1 MPGWLSDRIN
11 YWHLYEFFA
20 YCIQIT
26 LYPAVKVL
34 FMRLADALLTPPTT
48 RPWYPSKRIS
58 VSKPYVSVQQSND
71 HPAQQRGLPCSI
83 IIQEQREAI
92 FPSGNGAAKSG
103 VGVEGGERLHNGQRR
118 RRRRR
123 NVTGSDRLHQHIAP
137 PAASDSHGEALVA

>member
-1 MPGWLSDRIN
+1 MVVRS
-11 YWHLYEFFA
+11 Y
-20 YCIQIT
+20 
-26 LYPAVKVL
+26 K
-34 FMRLADALLTPPTT
+34 RLAPIRVFRILHSNNSLSGGESAFHATGRCIAPPTT

-137 PAASDSHGEALVA
+137 PAASDSHGGALVA

>member
-1 MPGWLSDRIN
+1 M
-11 YWHLYEFFA
+11 
-20 YCIQIT
+20 
-26 LYPAVKVL
+26 KVL
-34 FMRLADALLTPPTT
+34 FMRLADALHPPTT

-103 VGVEGGERLHNGQRR
+103 VEWEWREGRDYITVSGGGVGGM
-118 RRRRR
+118 
-123 NVTGSDRLHQHIAP
+123 
-137 PAASDSHGEALVA
+137 